1 MSDRYVLVRVTDPRV
16 DRIDV
21 IGWPPPP
28 IQSLIADCPVEHSPA
43 FIQEQIPVPED
54 DQLLRDL
61 DMLTTEFARFA
72 VTSDSL
78 GLKYEAAMRLRAAAG
93 LDQEDDNE

>member
-1 MSDRYVLVRVTDPRV
+1 MSDRLVLVRVTDPEV
-16 DRIDV
+16 THLSVTHLHTYKQFSDGSDI
-21 IGWPPPP
+21 IGATDEHEIIP
-28 IQSLIADCPVEHSPA
+28 I
-43 FIQEQIPVPED
+43 PED
-54 DQLLRDL
+54 DQHLRYL

-78 GLKYEAAMRLRAAAG
+78 GLKYEAAMRLRAWAG